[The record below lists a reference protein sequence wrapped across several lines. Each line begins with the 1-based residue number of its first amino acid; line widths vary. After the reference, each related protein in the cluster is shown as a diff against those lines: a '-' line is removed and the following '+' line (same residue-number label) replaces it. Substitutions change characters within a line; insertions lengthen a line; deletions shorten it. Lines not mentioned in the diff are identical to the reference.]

1 MPFRGTQKLCRVI
14 GEPPFHF
21 QQEFRPKHNRSPKSL
36 GNSSGLGIVPQ
47 RVGVNTFVEPRA

>member
-36 GNSSGLGIVPQ
+36 GNSSGLGIVATIPHA
-47 RVGVNTFVEPRA
+47 E